1 MVAHI
6 VSKLS
11 RSIHSGRM
19 SHKKESKT
27 HILNNLKDDVDSGD
41 LIFVVSGDASNIP
54 VDEPNKRCKS
64 KCPGRKFNRNLHGQT
79 VDASQF
85 VLTCKDTQCCGAST
99 KTEPDGIPV
108 AITVEKPETDDVS
121 VAKTVGKIIETKHKL
136 SSGPKGSNGT
146 TLIHSTMKGRRPT
159 VGDSKWK
166 REVILR
172 QMKNHRVSST
182 SMDQG
187 SRKKIMIRP
196 AEKLMVLQ
204 NIFDAFVNRKKWENA
219 SVHSDNLSG
228 IMNRMGWSKYGFKI
242 VNKSPYAT
250 DEVKKP
256 KRRVRSVIGIV
267 PRHNCF
273 QCEDGRVPSYMG
285 WYWTKCFSDIAYAGW
300 RPGAIPRNI
309 RDIMSYFNG
318 PCSCMPKDLATC
330 VTCEKK
336 VSPEIGLEKAVA
348 IKPTLRVVR
357 RDGLYYVCMN
367 PLKSPDELVQSQN
380 PYIDDCPPIKFQ
392 IALSRQLKQQDHDDL
407 GLLGYPCSERAICED
422 SQEMQDLLNLL
433 ADQCEDH
440 QEFHKLAKTL
450 CSKPS
455 DLDIE
460 FVAPGANVKD
470 NRLDHKKLIYKETQ
484 YDRNDIED
492 SLGKSVSRS
501 LPIVST
507 IHMNN
512 KRS

>member
-1 MVAHI
+1 
-6 VSKLS
+6 
-11 RSIHSGRM
+11 M
-19 SHKKESKT
+19 SPKKKNKSNT
-27 HILNNLKDDVDSGD
+27 LNSLKDDVDSAD
-41 LIFVVSGDASNIP
+41 LIFVVSGDTSNIP

-85 VLTCKDTQCCGAST
+85 VVTCNDAQCGLASK
-99 KTEPDGIPV
+99 KTEPDGIPD
-108 AITVEKPETDDVS
+108 ATTAEKPETDDVS
-121 VAKTVGKIIETKHKL
+121 IAKTVGKIIETKHKR
-136 SSGPKGSNGT
+136 SSGPNGSNRCR
-146 TLIHSTMKGRRPT
+146 MKVRGPT

-172 QMKNHRVSST
+172 QMKNHRISST
-182 SMDQG
+182 SLDQG
-187 SRKKIMIRP
+187 SRQKMMIRP

-219 SVHSDNLSG
+219 SFHSDNLSG
-228 IMNRMGWSKYGFKI
+228 IMNRMGLSKYGFKI

-250 DEVKKP
+250 DGVKKS
-256 KRRVRSVIGIV
+256 KRARSVIGIV

-285 WYWTKCFSDIAYAGW
+285 WYWTKCFSDIANAGW

-318 PCSCMPKDLATC
+318 PCSCMPKDMATC
-330 VTCEKK
+330 ITCEKK
-336 VSPEIGLEKAVA
+336 VSPELTPEKAVA

-367 PLKSPDELVQSQN
+367 PLKSSNELVQSQN
-380 PYIDDCPPIKFQ
+380 PYLDDCPPIKFQ
-392 IALSRQLKQQDHDDL
+392 IALSRQLKQQDDDDL

-422 SQEMQDLLNLL
+422 SKEMQDLLNLL

-440 QEFHKLAKTL
+440 QEFYKLAKTL

-460 FVAPGANVKD
+460 FVAPGANVKE
-470 NRLDHKKLIYKETQ
+470 NRLSHKKLIYKETQ

-507 IHMNN
+507 ILTKNR
-512 KRS
+512 K